1 MNLFHAQKILE
12 VGSGTGAVIEEI
24 MSLTTNPE
32 LYALDINW
40 IALQSNLCTN
50 KILGKGEQL
59 PFPDN
64 FFDITLCHYLLLWIK
79 NPIDV
84 LKEIGEST
92 KEELMKL
99 QEGLG
104 LNDLAAL
111 VSNLEEF
118 EKLSGE
124 I

>member
-1 MNLFHAQKILE
+1 KILE

-24 MSLTTNPE
+24 MSLTSNPE

-50 KILGKGEQL
+50 KILGKGEHL

-64 FFDITLCHYLLLWIK
+64 FFDITLCHYLLLWIE

-84 LKEIGEST
+84 LKEMYRVTRVGGWIACLAEPDYGGRIDYPYT
-92 KEELMKL
+92 EEWKSLL
-99 QEGLG
+99 QRSL
-104 LNDLAAL
+104 
-111 VSNLEEF
+111 
-118 EKLSGE
+118 
-124 I
+124 